1 MTPLSVIPSLVLAA
15 PLWRTIPQPLALRVL
30 VVAVGL
36 ALIVVELWWFLGRH
50 GGGVVASEGEQGVQE
65 ITIAVNG
72 GYTPSQIR
80 VKAGRPVVL
89 RFHRTDP
96 SGCVAQ
102 VIFPDFQRTLDL
114 PLGVTTSIELLPSRP
129 GPYPFHCG
137 MNMVRGSIEAE

>member
-1 MTPLSVIPSLVLAA
+1 MTSLFVAPPFILAA
-15 PLWRTIPQPLALRVL
+15 PLWRTIPQPLALQVL
-30 VVAVGL
+30 VTAVGL
-36 ALIVVELWWFLGRH
+36 ALIVAELWWFLGRH

-65 ITIAVNG
+65 ITIAVDG
-72 GYTPSQIR
+72 GYAPSQIR
-80 VKAGRPVVL
+80 VKAGRPVRL

-114 PLGVTTSIELLPSRP
+114 PLGATTSIELLPSQP
-129 GPYPFHCG
+129 GAYPFHCG

>member
-1 MTPLSVIPSLVLAA
+1 MTPLSVIPFLVLAA

-30 VVAVGL
+30 VAAVGL

-65 ITIAVNG
+65 ITIAVDG
-72 GYTPSQIR
+72 GYTPFQIR

-114 PLGVTTSIELLPSRP
+114 PLGATTSIELLPSRP
-129 GPYPFHCG
+129 GSYPFHCG